1 MKKIL
6 DYLIIVFGLALIGFA
21 VSVFIAPNSIVQGGI
36 SGFAIVLHDL
46 TKAPISVI
54 NLITNL
60 ILIIIGIKILGKRFI
75 ITTLGCVFLLSFF
88 IEIFSHVP
96 AITDN
101 ALLASVFGGLIYG
114 VGIGLTLLKGSSSGG
129 TDILGRI
136 FQHFFPYLSIGKLLM
151 IIDGCIIVFG
161 YVVFRDVEL
170 ILYGV
175 ITLCVST
182 FSIDYLIK
190 TMNVSKVIFIITDK
204 GEEITE
210 KLITTSGRGVTK
222 IQVEGAYT
230 KQGKTMLMCAIKER
244 EIPEFQKKVEA
255 IDEASFMIFC
265 ESQQIVGNGFY
276 IYK

>member
-21 VSVFIAPNSIVQGGI
+21 VSVLIAPTNIVQGGI
-36 SGFAIVLHDL
+36 SGFAVVMNHVTNL
-46 TKAPISVI
+46 PISLI
-54 NLITNL
+54 NLITNV

-75 ITTLGCVFLLSFF
+75 ITTLACVFLLSFF
-88 IEIFSHVP
+88 IEIFSYVP
-96 AITDN
+96 PITDN
-101 ALLASVFGGLIYG
+101 KLLVAVFGGLLYG
-114 VGIGLTLLKGSSSGG
+114 TGIGLTLLKGSSSGG
-129 TDILGRI
+129 TDIMGRI
-136 FQHFFPYLSIGKLLM
+136 FQYFFPYLSIGKLLM
-151 IIDGCIIVFG
+151 IIDGLIILFG

-170 ILYGV
+170 ILYGI

-190 TMNVSKVIFIITDK
+190 SMNVSKIIFIITDK
-204 GEEITE
+204 GDEITE
-210 KLITTSGRGVTK
+210 KLISTSGRGVTK
-222 IQVEGAYT
+222 ISVEGAYT
-230 KQGKTMLMCAIKER
+230 KTNKTMLMCAIKER

>member
-6 DYLIIVFGLALIGFA
+6 DCLIIVFGLALIGFA
-21 VSVFIAPNSIVQGGI
+21 VSVLIAPTNIVQGGI
-36 SGFAIVLHDL
+36 SGFAIVVNHL
-46 TKAPISVI
+46 TDVPISVI
-54 NLITNL
+54 NLLANL
-60 ILIIIGIKILGKRFI
+60 VLIVFGIKILGKRFI
-75 ITTLGCVFLLSFF
+75 ISTLICVVLLSLF
-88 IEIFSHVP
+88 IEIFSYIP

-136 FQHFFPYLSIGKLLM
+136 FQHFFPYLSIGKVLM

-161 YVVFRDVEL
+161 YLVFRNVEL
-170 ILYGV
+170 ILYGI

-204 GEEITE
+204 GDEITE
-210 KLITTSGRGVTK
+210 KLISTSGRGVTK
-222 IQVEGAYT
+222 INVEGAYT

-244 EIPEFQKKVEA
+244 EIPAFQKKVEA